1 MNMKKFI
8 IALIILFP
16 VSAFSSD
23 SLVDV
28 KGIEFRGIKNVD
40 KLGIIKNSNA
50 RTSKEGILVDIKS
63 LSKVMD
69 SDVKIKDYNI
79 TVDKNILIIS
89 VEEIYPLFLIFRVDN
104 DISVPCLVDENRN
117 VLYSG
122 RFFKTDMPI
131 IIIEKKFFEDSRNS
145 GFIKILFTNLINI
158 AETRGVFSG
167 ELAEIK
173 IKRDMN
179 LNVTLK
185 NRRTSFIIKNSLS
198 GFKKIE
204 KSAAYLDAVNT
215 YPEIIDLNAKRALI
229 R

>member
-1 MNMKKFI
+1 MKKTVI
-8 IALIILFP
+8 VLMILFS
-16 VSAFSSD
+16 VSAAGSD
-23 SLVDV
+23 SLVEV
-28 KGIEFRGIKNVD
+28 KGIEFRGIKSVD
-40 KLGIIKNSNA
+40 KLEIIKNSNV
-50 RTSKEGILVDIKS
+50 RTSTEGILIDIKS
-63 LSKVMD
+63 LKNAIN
-69 SDVKIKDYNI
+69 SDVKIKDYEI

-89 VEEIYPLFLIFRVDN
+89 VVEIYPLFMIFKVDN

-131 IIIEKKFFEDSRNS
+131 IVIEKDFFEDAHNS
-145 GFIKILFTNLINI
+145 GYIKILFNNLIHI
-158 AETRGVFSG
+158 AEKMGALAG

-179 LNVTLK
+179 LAVALK
-185 NRRTSFIIKNSLS
+185 NRRTNFIIKNSLS
-198 GFKKIE
+198 GFKRIE

-215 YPEIIDLNAKRALI
+215 YPEIMDLNDKRVLI